1 MLRVMLSRSITTAG
15 RRLRPSAALSG
26 SLVQRQLRFAS
37 SQGSPTTNFYKTFTR
52 PVAKVL
58 LMAIFTYQLAYWGW
72 VKLEQDEIRDQ
83 REKEITGL
91 EAEVKRLQGP
101 PAASSR

>member
-1 MLRVMLSRSITTAG
+1 MLTICSK
-15 RRLRPSAALSG
+15 
-26 SLVQRQLRFAS
+26 
-37 SQGSPTTNFYKTFTR
+37 TNFYKTFTR

-83 REKEITGL
+83 RESKC
-91 EAEVKRLQGP
+91 
-101 PAASSR
+101 